1 MKLEISLD
9 KMRFYAY
16 HGVLEQERAVG
27 NHYELSLRFE
37 INKYSSLESDALND
51 TISYAEVYELI
62 SECMERPSQLLEHVA
77 GRIVRCLFD
86 RFEEIQHI
94 KLKLSKQKPP
104 ISGDLQS
111 ASVHLELF
119 RGEL

>member
-1 MKLEISLD
+1 MKLQISLD

-37 INKYSSLESDALND
+37 INKYASLESDALDD
-51 TISYAEVYELI
+51 TLSYAEVYELVRG
-62 SECMERPSQLLEHVA
+62 CMDQPSQLLEHVA
-77 GRIVRCLFD
+77 GRIARCLFA

-94 KLKLSKQKPP
+94 ELSLSKQKPP
-104 ISGDLQS
+104 INGDLQS
-111 ASVHLELF
+111 ASVHLELS